1 MSEKLFSGFFVGVLV
16 FLGGYMVT
24 KRPLFA
30 VVGFILL
37 IFACIFRF
45 ISGKKNRD
53 LRFFKKRDAK
63 KAAMQQQYEHTDEPA
78 DNKTDEPAD
87 ETTEEEIDET
97 TKS

>member
-1 MSEKLFSGFFVGVLV
+1 MSEKLFSGFFIGVLV

-30 VVGFILL
+30 VIGFILL
-37 IFACIFRF
+37 ILACIFRF

-63 KAAMQQQYEHTDEPA
+63 KAAMQQYEHNDEMQHKH
-78 DNKTDEPAD
+78 N
-87 ETTEEEIDET
+87 DET